1 MQSSYKRLGDYIQ
14 LVDERNKDLKVKNL
28 IGLTINKIFIP
39 SVANIIGTDMTNY
52 KIIRKNQF
60 ACSTMQVRR
69 DKKMPLALYK
79 SDEPAII
86 SQAYPIFEIIDAKEL
101 LPEYLM
107 MWFTRAEFD
116 REACFHAVGG
126 VRGSLE
132 WDDFLDFKLPIP
144 SLEKQQEMVN
154 EYHTIQNR
162 INLNNQLIAKLEETA
177 QTIYKQWFVDF
188 EFPTESHC
196 EKRGTSDEAISVVG
210 YKSSGGKMVWCEELE
225 KEIPERWEVSS
236 IGTYSKVKSG
246 FAFKSDWW
254 QSQGIPVIKI
264 GSISNNTIDNN
275 ALDFID
281 SNKFENAKN
290 YTVKRGDIV
299 IAMTGATIGKI
310 GIVPNLG
317 KYTLVNQRVGMFN
330 LGEKPLN
337 KVPFL
342 YLVLLDDIVQK
353 EISNVGGDSA
363 QANISNSQIENIKI
377 VLPKEK
383 NINDFN
389 LLLESTFDLI
399 LNKIEENQKLE
410 DLKELLLGRMVR
422 VEN

>member
-1 MQSSYKRLGDYIQ
+1 MTSSYKRLGDYIQ
-14 LVDERNKDLKVKNL
+14 IIKEKNIDLRVTKL
-28 IGLTINKIFIP
+28 LGINIDKFFMP
-39 SVANIIGTDMTNY
+39 SVANIVGTDLSNY
-52 KIIRKNQF
+52 KIVKKNQF
-60 ACSTMQVRR
+60 ACNRMHVGRDYRIPIALST
-69 DKKMPLALYK
+69 
-79 SDEPAII
+79 DENEFII
-86 SQAYPIFEIIDAKEL
+86 SPAYDVFEIVDTKVL

-107 MWFTRAEFD
+107 MWFRRKEFD
-116 REACFHAVGG
+116 RNTWFHTDAD
-126 VRGSLE
+126 VRGGLPWEAFSNL
-132 WDDFLDFKLPIP
+132 KLPIP
-144 SLEKQQEMVN
+144 SVEKQQEIVN

-188 EFPTESHC
+188 EFPFDFAQGKPSENG
-196 EKRGTSDEAISVVG
+196 KP
-210 YKSSGGKMVWCEELE
+210 YKSNGGKMVWCEELE
-225 KEIPERWEVSS
+225 KEIPEGWEVSS

-399 LNKIEENQKLE
+399 LNKIEETQKLE
-410 DLKELLLGRMVR
+410 ELKELLLGRMVR
-422 VEN
+422 N

>member
-69 DKKMPLALYK
+69 DKKMPLALHK

-86 SQAYPIFEIIDAKEL
+86 SQAYPIFEIVDTNVL

-144 SLEKQQEMVN
+144 SLEKQQEIVN

-188 EFPTESHC
+188 EFPFDFAQGKPSENG
-196 EKRGTSDEAISVVG
+196 KP
-210 YKSSGGKMVWCEELE
+210 YKSNGGKMVWCEELE
-225 KEIPERWEVSS
+225 KEIPDGWEIATVADLNLDISDGNYSGKYPKPHEFIEFGVPFVRGVDFNNKTIDSRNLIYISEKKHNELKKGHLKKNDILITTRGAS
-236 IGTYSKVKSG
+236 IGK
-246 FAFKSDWW
+246 FAY
-254 QSQGIPVIKI
+254 VT
-264 GSISNNTIDNN
+264 N
-275 ALDFID
+275 DFI
-281 SNKFENAKN
+281 N
-290 YTVKRGDIV
+290 
-299 IAMTGATIGKI
+299 
-310 GIVPNLG
+310 
-317 KYTLVNQRVGMFN
+317 
-330 LGEKPLN
+330 
-337 KVPFL
+337 
-342 YLVLLDDIVQK
+342 
-353 EISNVGGDSA
+353 
-363 QANISNSQIENIKI
+363 
-377 VLPKEK
+377 K
-383 NINDFN
+383 NINSQLIRINGNDSYSNFYLGCMINTSAFKN
-389 LLLESTFDLI
+389 LFDTYSTGSAQPQLPIKNFIQIDVIIPKKEVLNSFEKYNILLNNFI
-399 LNKIEENQKLE
+399 LKSKQNQKLE
-410 DLKELLLGRMVR
+410 ELKELLLGRMVR
-422 VEN
+422 N